1 MLVIF
6 PLLSALTPSPCMS
19 KPLLDNRWYQ
29 LWPPVTPPA
38 DKKQIQM
45 DLEDLKEKV
54 SHVCV
59 FIQWGG
65 FMLWL
70 TTVLCVVSAFDWS
83 TFWAA
88 LTHINLLQVFILNRQ
103 MARGNYIYAKCSA
116 TWLSPLSSL
125 ITTKWVIVF
134 FPACVRVRVCSL
146 VYKVT
151 VSRWLLGASW
161 HSAACQ
167 DAVAEVMSVSAG
179 APGACN

>member
-1 MLVIF
+1 MASCDSTSWQKTNPNGSGGSQGKSESRVCF
-6 PLLSALTPSPCMS
+6 YSVRRVHALINHSP
-19 KPLLDNRWYQ
+19 
-29 LWPPVTPPA
+29 
-38 DKKQIQM
+38 
-45 DLEDLKEKV
+45 
-54 SHVCV
+54 VCC
-59 FIQWGG
+59 
-65 FMLWL
+65 
-70 TTVLCVVSAFDWS
+70 LCCSFDWS

-134 FPACVRVRVCSL
+134 FPACVRVRVCSI